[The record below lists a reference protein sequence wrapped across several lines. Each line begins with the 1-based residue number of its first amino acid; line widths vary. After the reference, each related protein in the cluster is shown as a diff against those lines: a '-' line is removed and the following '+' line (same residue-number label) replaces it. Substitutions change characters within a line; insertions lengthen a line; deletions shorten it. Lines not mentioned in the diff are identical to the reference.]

1 MAEYGFNFD
10 LELVNFV
17 FVILDLEC
25 TAAGPAASIATKL
38 PHLNNFIN

>member
-1 MAEYGFNFD
+1 MAEHGFNFD

-25 TAAGPAASIATKL
+25 TAAVPAPSIATEL